1 LVLKNILFIFGVS
14 INGLPIPK
22 ALVGTWWQIQ
32 HSIRFLVMAK
42 TLGVLDD
49 DVIYLF
55 VFLFLSLEGNR
66 DG

>member
-1 LVLKNILFIFGVS
+1 
-14 INGLPIPK
+14 
-22 ALVGTWWQIQ
+22 
-32 HSIRFLVMAK
+32 MAK